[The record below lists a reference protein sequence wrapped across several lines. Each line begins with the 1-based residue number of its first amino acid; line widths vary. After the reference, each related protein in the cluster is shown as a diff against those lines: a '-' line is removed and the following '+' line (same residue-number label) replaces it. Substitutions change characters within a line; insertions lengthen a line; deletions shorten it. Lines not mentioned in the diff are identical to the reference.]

1 MAMRYELPPPALL
14 DIYDSQ
20 ALENGKKIKLAWMN
34 YSMATEFE
42 KKSEAVQVAM
52 LLTVM
57 GEEALCHL
65 DVHRL
70 G

>member
-1 MAMRYELPPPALL
+1 
-14 DIYDSQ
+14 
-20 ALENGKKIKLAWMN
+20 
-34 YSMATEFE
+34 MATKLD

-52 LLTVM
+52 LLTVI

-70 G
+70 GWRRWIHQDRPSADEIPPLLSAMEECVIWEVSF

>member
-1 MAMRYELPPPALL
+1 
-14 DIYDSQ
+14 
-20 ALENGKKIKLAWMN
+20 
-34 YSMATEFE
+34 MATKLD

-52 LLTVM
+52 LLTVI